1 MTKELIRKVVNINSD
16 DNKMLLLNG
25 RYYCQLTLD
34 KQLDVPEHYCFF
46 SESWKEQNCPTL
58 TQYTD
63 CYVLDTCLEKGH
75 HTSQFAKL
83 YHSVH
88 MDLDNSDS
96 FSLLLSLDNAIVSV
110 TDIEIVDKPYPLKK
124 LIDLLDK
131 DALQPKYPEY
141 GPDGG

>member
-1 MTKELIRKVVNINSD
+1 MQFDENTIRAALRLSSD

-25 RYYCQLTLD
+25 RYYCQLTSGN

-46 SESWKEQNCPTL
+46 SESWKEENSPTL

-88 MDLDNSDS
+88 SDLGNAHT
-96 FSLLLSLDNAIVSV
+96 FSLMLLLDNAIVSV
-110 TDIEIVDKPYPLKK
+110 SDIEIVDKPC
-124 LIDLLDK
+124 
-131 DALQPKYPEY
+131 
-141 GPDGG
+141 